1 MMKVGNTLE
10 IANFR
15 LSHGTTKEQF
25 LEGVRASGAFLSAQ
39 PGFVS
44 RRVSFLEDG
53 EIFDLVEWESLAQ
66 AQAAFKL
73 SMEGNYPE
81 LRQFIGCL
89 DMASG
94 SMKHGEVLH
103 VTG

>member
-1 MMKVGNTLE
+1 MMVGNALE

-15 LSHGTTKEQF
+15 LSQGTTKVQF
-25 LEGVRASGAFLSAQ
+25 LEGVKASNTFLTAQ

-44 RRVSFLEDG
+44 RRVSFLNDG
-53 EIFDLVEWESLAQ
+53 EIFDLIEWESLAQ

-73 SMEGNYPE
+73 SMEGDYPA

>member
-1 MMKVGNTLE
+1 MVGNTLE

-15 LSHGTTKEQF
+15 LSQGTTKELF
-25 LEGVRASGAFLSAQ
+25 LEGVKAFNTFLTAQ
-39 PGFVS
+39 
-44 RRVSFLEDG
+44 E
-53 EIFDLVEWESLAQ
+53 
-66 AQAAFKL
+66 QAAFKL
-73 SMEGNYPE
+73 SMEGDYHA

>member
-1 MMKVGNTLE
+1 MMVGNTLE

-15 LSHGTTKEQF
+15 LSQGSTKEQF
-25 LEGVRASGAFLSAQ
+25 LEGVKASTTFLSAQ

-44 RRVSFLEDG
+44 RRVSFLNDG
-53 EIFDLVEWESLAQ
+53 EIFDLVEWESPAR

-73 SMEGNYPE
+73 SMEGDYPE
-81 LRQFIGCL
+81 LRQFIGCM

>member
-1 MMKVGNTLE
+1 MQ
-10 IANFR
+10 
-15 LSHGTTKEQF
+15 S
-25 LEGVRASGAFLSAQ
+25 
-39 PGFVS
+39 GFVS
-44 RRVSFLEDG
+44 RRVSFLNED

-73 SMEGNYPE
+73 SMEGDYPA
-81 LRQFIGCL
+81 LRQFIDCL
-89 DMASG
+89 DMPSG

>member
-1 MMKVGNTLE
+1 MMVGNTLE

-15 LSHGTTKEQF
+15 LNMGTTKEQF
-25 LEGVRASGAFLSAQ
+25 LDGLRASDAFLSAQ

-44 RRVSFLEDG
+44 RRVSFLNDG
-53 EIFDLVEWESLAQ
+53 EILDLVEWESLAQ

-73 SMEGNYPE
+73 SMEGDYPA

-89 DMASG
+89 DMESG

>member
-1 MMKVGNTLE
+1 MMVGNTLE
-10 IANFR
+10 IAHFR
-15 LSHGTTKEQF
+15 LSQGTTKEQF
-25 LEGVRASGAFLSAQ
+25 LEGVKASTTFLTAQ

-44 RRVSFLEDG
+44 RRVSFLNDG
-53 EIFDLVEWESLAQ
+53 EIFGLVEWESPAD

-73 SMEGNYPE
+73 SMEGDYPA
-81 LRQFIGCL
+81 LRQFIDCL